1 MTTDNASST
10 TDESTKTTAE
20 ETGTTTEG
28 TGVSTDGTGTST
40 EGTGT
45 TDSGETSGEQPV
57 QRSVH
62 ELLKLGTFQGMTD
75 AEIQSLIDYYVDVA
89 HNDEHTK
96 VVQATEIQ
104 TMNAQCA
111 AYDSLRDDANSVLKQ
126 VLSAP
131 LNLARI
137 DESGNEVS
145 E

>member
-20 ETGTTTEG
+20 ETGTTTDE
-28 TGVSTDGTGTST
+28 
-40 EGTGT
+40 TGT

-62 ELLKLGTFQGMTD
+62 ELLKLSTFQGMTD
-75 AEIQSLIDYYVDVA
+75 AEIQSLIDYYVEVA

-96 VVQATEIQ
+96 AVQATEIQ

-126 VLSAP
+126 VLAAP
-131 LNLARI
+131 LNLAII
-137 DESGNEVS
+137 DESGNEV
-145 E
+145 

>member
-10 TDESTKTTAE
+10 TDDSTKKTAE
-20 ETGTTTEG
+20 ETGTTTDE
-28 TGVSTDGTGTST
+28 
-40 EGTGT
+40 TGT
-45 TDSGETSGEQPV
+45 TESGETSGEQPV

-75 AEIQSLIDYYVDVA
+75 AEIQSLIDYYVEVA

-96 VVQATEIQ
+96 AVQATEIQ

-126 VLSAP
+126 VLAAP
-131 LNLARI
+131 LNLAII
-137 DESGNEVS
+137 DESGNEV
-145 E
+145 

>member
-10 TDESTKTTAE
+10 TDESTKTTAD
-20 ETGTTTEG
+20 ETGTTTD
-28 TGVSTDGTGTST
+28 VT
-40 EGTGT
+40 ET

-62 ELLKLGTFQGMTD
+62 ELLKLSTFQGMTD
-75 AEIQSLIDYYVDVA
+75 AEIQSLIDYYVEVA

-126 VLSAP
+126 VLAAP
-131 LNLARI
+131 LNLAII
-137 DESGNEVS
+137 DESGNEV
-145 E
+145 

>member
-10 TDESTKTTAE
+10 TDESTKKTAE
-20 ETGTTTEG
+20 ETGTTTDE
-28 TGVSTDGTGTST
+28 
-40 EGTGT
+40 TGT
-45 TDSGETSGEQPV
+45 TESGETSGEQPM

-75 AEIQSLIDYYVDVA
+75 AEIQSLIDYYVEVA

-96 VVQATEIQ
+96 AVQATEIQ

-126 VLSAP
+126 VLAAP
-131 LNLARI
+131 LNLAII
-137 DESGNEVS
+137 DESGNEV
-145 E
+145 

>member
-10 TDESTKTTAE
+10 IDESTKTTAE
-20 ETGTTTEG
+20 ESGTTTDE
-28 TGVSTDGTGTST
+28 
-40 EGTGT
+40 TGT

-75 AEIQSLIDYYVDVA
+75 AEIQSLIDYYVEVA

-96 VVQATEIQ
+96 AVQATEIQ

-126 VLSAP
+126 VLAAP
-131 LNLARI
+131 LNLAII
-137 DESGNEVS
+137 DESGNEV
-145 E
+145 

>member
-20 ETGTTTEG
+20 ETGTTTD
-28 TGVSTDGTGTST
+28 V
-40 EGTGT
+40 TGT
-45 TDSGETSGEQPV
+45 TDSGETGSEQPV

-75 AEIQSLIDYYVDVA
+75 AEIQSLIDYYVEVA

-96 VVQATEIQ
+96 AVQATEIQ

-137 DESGNEVS
+137 DESGNEV
-145 E
+145 

>member
-10 TDESTKTTAE
+10 TDESTKTTTE
-20 ETGTTTEG
+20 ETGTTTDV
-28 TGVSTDGTGTST
+28 TGST
-40 EGTGT
+40 E
-45 TDSGETSGEQPV
+45 SGETSGEQPV

-75 AEIQSLIDYYVDVA
+75 AEIQSLIDYYVEVA

-96 VVQATEIQ
+96 AVQATEIQ

-126 VLSAP
+126 VLAAP
-131 LNLARI
+131 LNLAII
-137 DESGNEVS
+137 DESGNEV
-145 E
+145 

>member
-20 ETGTTTEG
+20 ETGIK
-28 TGVSTDGTGTST
+28 TD
-40 EGTGT
+40 ETGT
-45 TDSGETSGEQPV
+45 TESGETSGEQPV

-75 AEIQSLIDYYVDVA
+75 AEIQSLIDYYVEVA

-96 VVQATEIQ
+96 AVQATEIQ

-126 VLSAP
+126 VLAAP
-131 LNLARI
+131 LNLAII
-137 DESGNEVS
+137 DESGNEV
-145 E
+145 

>member
-10 TDESTKTTAE
+10 TDESTKTTAGE
-20 ETGTTTEG
+20 TETTTDVTGTTE
-28 TGVSTDGTGTST
+28 
-40 EGTGT
+40 
-45 TDSGETSGEQPV
+45 SGETSGEQPV

-75 AEIQSLIDYYVDVA
+75 AEIQSLIDYYVEVA

-96 VVQATEIQ
+96 AVQATEIQ

-137 DESGNEVS
+137 DESGNEV
-145 E
+145 

>member
-10 TDESTKTTAE
+10 TDESTKTTTE
-20 ETGTTTEG
+20 ETGTTTD
-28 TGVSTDGTGTST
+28 VT
-40 EGTGT
+40 ET
-45 TDSGETSGEQPV
+45 TESGETSGEQPV

-75 AEIQSLIDYYVDVA
+75 AEIQSLIDYYVEVA

-126 VLSAP
+126 VLSVP
-131 LNLARI
+131 LNLAII
-137 DESGNEVS
+137 DESGNEV
-145 E
+145 

>member
-20 ETGTTTEG
+20 EIGTTTD
-28 TGVSTDGTGTST
+28 VT
-40 EGTGT
+40 ET
-45 TDSGETSGEQPV
+45 TESGETSGEQPV

-75 AEIQSLIDYYVDVA
+75 AEIQSLIDYYVEVA

-96 VVQATEIQ
+96 AVQATEIQ

-126 VLSAP
+126 VLAAP
-131 LNLARI
+131 LNLAII
-137 DESGNEVS
+137 DESGNEV
-145 E
+145 

>member
-1 MTTDNASST
+1 MTTDNASSI

-20 ETGTTTEG
+20 ETGTTTD
-28 TGVSTDGTGTST
+28 VT
-40 EGTGT
+40 EI

-75 AEIQSLIDYYVDVA
+75 AEIQSLIDYYVEVA

-126 VLSAP
+126 VLAAP
-131 LNLARI
+131 LKLAII
-137 DESGNEVS
+137 DESGNEV
-145 E
+145 

>member
-1 MTTDNASST
+1 MTTENASST

-20 ETGTTTEG
+20 ETGTTTDE
-28 TGVSTDGTGTST
+28 
-40 EGTGT
+40 TGT
-45 TDSGETSGEQPV
+45 TDSGETGSEQPV

-75 AEIQSLIDYYVDVA
+75 AEIQSLIDYYVEVA

-96 VVQATEIQ
+96 AVQATEIQ

-137 DESGNEVS
+137 DESGNEV
-145 E
+145 

>member
-20 ETGTTTEG
+20 ETGTTTD
-28 TGVSTDGTGTST
+28 VT
-40 EGTGT
+40 ET

-75 AEIQSLIDYYVDVA
+75 AEIQSLIDYYVEVA

-96 VVQATEIQ
+96 AVQATEIQ

-126 VLSAP
+126 VLAAP
-131 LNLARI
+131 LNLAII
-137 DESGNEVS
+137 DESGNEV
-145 E
+145 

>member
-1 MTTDNASST
+1 MTTDNTSST

-20 ETGTTTEG
+20 ETGTTTDVIE
-28 TGVSTDGTGTST
+28 
-40 EGTGT
+40 T

-75 AEIQSLIDYYVDVA
+75 AEIQSLIDYYVEVA

-96 VVQATEIQ
+96 AVQATEIQ

-126 VLSAP
+126 VLAAP
-131 LNLARI
+131 LNLAII
-137 DESGNEVS
+137 DESGNEV
-145 E
+145 

>member
-20 ETGTTTEG
+20 ETGTTTDE
-28 TGVSTDGTGTST
+28 
-40 EGTGT
+40 TGT
-45 TDSGETSGEQPV
+45 TESGETSGEQPM

-75 AEIQSLIDYYVDVA
+75 AEIQSLIDYYVEVA

-96 VVQATEIQ
+96 AVQATEIQ

-126 VLSAP
+126 VLAAP
-131 LNLARI
+131 LNLAII
-137 DESGNEVS
+137 DESGNEV
-145 E
+145 

>member
-20 ETGTTTEG
+20 ETGTTTD
-28 TGVSTDGTGTST
+28 VS
-40 EGTGT
+40 GT
-45 TDSGETSGEQPV
+45 TDSGETGSEQPV

-137 DESGNEVS
+137 DESGNEV
-145 E
+145 

>member
-20 ETGTTTEG
+20 ETGTTTDE
-28 TGVSTDGTGTST
+28 
-40 EGTGT
+40 TGT

-75 AEIQSLIDYYVDVA
+75 AEIQSLIDYYVEVA

-96 VVQATEIQ
+96 AVQATEIQ

-137 DESGNEVS
+137 DESGNEV
-145 E
+145 

>member
-1 MTTDNASST
+1 MTTDNSSST
-10 TDESTKTTAE
+10 IDESTKTTTE
-20 ETGTTTEG
+20 ETGTTTD
-28 TGVSTDGTGTST
+28 VT
-40 EGTGT
+40 ET

-75 AEIQSLIDYYVDVA
+75 AEIQSLIDYYVEVA

-126 VLSAP
+126 VLAVP
-131 LNLARI
+131 LNLAII
-137 DESGNEVS
+137 DESGNEV
-145 E
+145 

>member
-1 MTTDNASST
+1 MTTDNDSST
-10 TDESTKTTAE
+10 TDESTKVTAE
-20 ETGTTTEG
+20 ETETTTD
-28 TGVSTDGTGTST
+28 V
-40 EGTGT
+40 TGT
-45 TDSGETSGEQPV
+45 TESGETSGEQPV

-62 ELLKLGTFQGMTD
+62 ELLKLSTFQGMTD

-111 AYDSLRDDANSVLKQ
+111 AYDSLLDDANSVLKQ

-137 DESGNEVS
+137 DESGNEV
-145 E
+145 

>member
-10 TDESTKTTAE
+10 TDDSTKTTADE
-20 ETGTTTEG
+20 TGIKTDETGTTE
-28 TGVSTDGTGTST
+28 
-40 EGTGT
+40 
-45 TDSGETSGEQPV
+45 SGETSGEQPV

-75 AEIQSLIDYYVDVA
+75 AEIQSLIDYYVEVA

-126 VLSAP
+126 VLAAP
-131 LNLARI
+131 LNLAII
-137 DESGNEVS
+137 DESGNEV
-145 E
+145 

>member
-10 TDESTKTTAE
+10 TDESTKKTAE
-20 ETGTTTEG
+20 ETEATTDE
-28 TGVSTDGTGTST
+28 
-40 EGTGT
+40 TGT
-45 TDSGETSGEQPV
+45 TESGETSGEQPV

-75 AEIQSLIDYYVDVA
+75 AEIQSLIDYYVEVA

-96 VVQATEIQ
+96 AVQATEIQ

-126 VLSAP
+126 VLAAP
-131 LNLARI
+131 LNLAII
-137 DESGNEVS
+137 DESGNEV
-145 E
+145 

>member
-10 TDESTKTTAE
+10 TDESTKKTAE
-20 ETGTTTEG
+20 ETGTTTDVTETTESG
-28 TGVSTDGTGTST
+28 DTS
-40 EGTGT
+40 
-45 TDSGETSGEQPV
+45 SEQPV

-75 AEIQSLIDYYVDVA
+75 AEIQSLIDYYVEVA

-96 VVQATEIQ
+96 AVQATEIQ

-126 VLSAP
+126 VLAAP
-131 LNLARI
+131 LNLAII
-137 DESGNEVS
+137 DESGNEV
-145 E
+145 

>member
-10 TDESTKTTAE
+10 TDESTKKTAK
-20 ETGTTTEG
+20 ETGTTTDE
-28 TGVSTDGTGTST
+28 
-40 EGTGT
+40 TGT
-45 TDSGETSGEQPV
+45 TESGETSGEQPV

-75 AEIQSLIDYYVDVA
+75 AEIQSLIDYYVEVA

-96 VVQATEIQ
+96 AVQATEIQ

-126 VLSAP
+126 VLAAP
-131 LNLARI
+131 LNLAII
-137 DESGNEVS
+137 DESGNEV
-145 E
+145 

>member
-10 TDESTKTTAE
+10 TDESTKKTAE
-20 ETGTTTEG
+20 ETGTTTDE
-28 TGVSTDGTGTST
+28 
-40 EGTGT
+40 TGT
-45 TDSGETSGEQPV
+45 TESGETSGEQPV

-75 AEIQSLIDYYVDVA
+75 AEIQSLIDYYVEVA

-96 VVQATEIQ
+96 AVQATEIQ

-126 VLSAP
+126 VLAAP
-131 LNLARI
+131 LNLAII
-137 DESGNEVS
+137 DESGNEV
-145 E
+145 

>member
-20 ETGTTTEG
+20 ETGTTTD
-28 TGVSTDGTGTST
+28 VT
-40 EGTGT
+40 ET
-45 TDSGETSGEQPV
+45 TESGETSGEQPV

-75 AEIQSLIDYYVDVA
+75 AEIQSLIDYYVEVA

-96 VVQATEIQ
+96 AVQATEIQ

-126 VLSAP
+126 VLAAP
-131 LNLARI
+131 LNLAII
-137 DESGNEVS
+137 DESGNEV
-145 E
+145 

>member
-20 ETGTTTEG
+20 ETGTTTD
-28 TGVSTDGTGTST
+28 VT
-40 EGTGT
+40 ET

-75 AEIQSLIDYYVDVA
+75 AEIQSLIDYYVEVA

-96 VVQATEIQ
+96 AVQATEIQ

-126 VLSAP
+126 VLSVP

>member
-1 MTTDNASST
+1 MTTDNTYST
-10 TDESTKTTAE
+10 TDESTKVTAE
-20 ETGTTTEG
+20 ETGTSTEG
-28 TGVSTDGTGTST
+28 TGTSTDGTGTST

-45 TDSGETSGEQPV
+45 TESGETSGEQPV

-75 AEIQSLIDYYVDVA
+75 AEIQSLIDYYVEVA

-96 VVQATEIQ
+96 AVQATEIQ

-126 VLSAP
+126 VLSVP

-137 DESGNEVS
+137 DESGNEV
-145 E
+145 

>member
-1 MTTDNASST
+1 MTTDNASSI

-20 ETGTTTEG
+20 ETGTTTD
-28 TGVSTDGTGTST
+28 VT
-40 EGTGT
+40 ET

-75 AEIQSLIDYYVDVA
+75 AEIQSLIDYYVEVA

-126 VLSAP
+126 VLAAP
-131 LNLARI
+131 LNLAII
-137 DESGNEVS
+137 DESGNEV
-145 E
+145 

>member
-10 TDESTKTTAE
+10 TDESTKKTAGETETTTD
-20 ETGTTTEG
+20 ETGTTE
-28 TGVSTDGTGTST
+28 
-40 EGTGT
+40 
-45 TDSGETSGEQPV
+45 SGETSGEQPV

-75 AEIQSLIDYYVDVA
+75 AEIQSLIDYYVEVA

-96 VVQATEIQ
+96 AVQATEIQ

-126 VLSAP
+126 VLAAP
-131 LNLARI
+131 LNLAII
-137 DESGNEVS
+137 DESGNEV
-145 E
+145 

>member
-20 ETGTTTEG
+20 ETGTTTD
-28 TGVSTDGTGTST
+28 V
-40 EGTGT
+40 TGT

-75 AEIQSLIDYYVDVA
+75 AEIQSLIDYYVEVA

-96 VVQATEIQ
+96 AVQATEIQ

-111 AYDSLRDDANSVLKQ
+111 AYDALRDDANSVLKQ
-126 VLSAP
+126 VLAAP
-131 LNLARI
+131 LNLAII
-137 DESGNEVS
+137 DESGNEV
-145 E
+145 

>member
-10 TDESTKTTAE
+10 TDESTKTTTE
-20 ETGTTTEG
+20 ESGTTTDE
-28 TGVSTDGTGTST
+28 
-40 EGTGT
+40 TGT

-75 AEIQSLIDYYVDVA
+75 AEIQSLIDYYVEVA

-96 VVQATEIQ
+96 AVQATEIQ

-126 VLSAP
+126 VLAVP
-131 LNLARI
+131 LNLAII
-137 DESGNEVS
+137 DENGNEV
-145 E
+145 

>member
-28 TGVSTDGTGTST
+28 TGTT
-40 EGTGT
+40 E
-45 TDSGETSGEQPV
+45 SGDTSGEQPV

-75 AEIQSLIDYYVDVA
+75 AEIQSLIDYYVEVA

-96 VVQATEIQ
+96 AVQATEIQ

-126 VLSAP
+126 VLAAP
-131 LNLARI
+131 LNLAII
-137 DESGNEVS
+137 DESGNEV
-145 E
+145 

>member
-20 ETGTTTEG
+20 ETGTTTD
-28 TGVSTDGTGTST
+28 VT
-40 EGTGT
+40 ET

-75 AEIQSLIDYYVDVA
+75 AEIQSLIDYYVEVA

-96 VVQATEIQ
+96 AVQATEIQ

-126 VLSAP
+126 VLAVP
-131 LNLARI
+131 LNLAII
-137 DESGNEVS
+137 DESGNEV
-145 E
+145 